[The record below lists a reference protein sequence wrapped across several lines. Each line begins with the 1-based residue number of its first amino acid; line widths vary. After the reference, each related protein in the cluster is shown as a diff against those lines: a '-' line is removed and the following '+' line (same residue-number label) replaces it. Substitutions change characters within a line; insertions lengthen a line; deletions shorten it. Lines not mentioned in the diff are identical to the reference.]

1 MYLDVM
7 IIADHWK
14 MNNSTRTPQE
24 LMPGKEKN
32 NLDVRIIA
40 AHLLCNYLDR
50 EMNNFNLF
58 LFSYYHITSQ
68 DDQIT

>member
-50 EMNNFNLF
+50 EMNNFKL
-58 LFSYYHITSQ
+58 
-68 DDQIT
+68 